1 MIKVPNIPAH
11 TMNIINRR
19 TKEGS
24 MKNYLVKTVFFA
36 LLISIPLS
44 GLTSPGVAS
53 GKEIKLKAVHFL
65 PAFMDVCKDFI
76 ELTKR
81 INSQTEGE
89 LQIKVL
95 GGPDVIPPPEQAE
108 ALRKGI
114 IDCLMCPTEY
124 YKGLLPEATVFHLG
138 TLTPAEERES
148 GFYDFMVERHKSF
161 GIFYVGR
168 TRAYDPFFVYL
179 KKKIEKP
186 EDFAGLKI
194 GRSAPLCS
202 TLYKSFGASV
212 VTVQAGDF
220 YSALERSVVD
230 GVGHPSDG
238 MTGLS
243 LPEVAEYLL
252 AEPVYL
258 RNSTV
263 FLMNLD
269 QFNKLPGHIQKIIID
284 TTIAWENER
293 VAIDAA
299 RVEKE
304 LGIGKQKGLKFINFS
319 EADSKKFSDR
329 AFQVEWDVI
338 KDKQPDLYPE
348 LKKLLKQ

>member
-1 MIKVPNIPAH
+1 MRKKSISSLVVVMVVTLLFACLTQPAQAADKVI
-11 TMNIINRR
+11 T
-19 TKEGS
+19 
-24 MKNYLVKTVFFA
+24 
-36 LLISIPLS
+36 
-44 GLTSPGVAS
+44 
-53 GKEIKLKAVHFL
+53 LKAVHFL
-65 PAFMDVCKDFI
+65 PGFMDICKDFVK
-76 ELTKR
+76 LTKR
-81 INSQTEGE
+81 INEQSAGE
-89 LQIKVL
+89 LNIKVL

-138 TLTPAEERES
+138 MLTPAEERES
-148 GFYDFMVERHKSF
+148 GFYDFMVDRHKKF

-179 KKKIEKP
+179 KKKVNKP

-194 GRSAPLCS
+194 GRSAPLCAPFYQS
-202 TLYKSFGASV
+202 LGATV
-212 VTVQAGDF
+212 VTVQAGEF
-220 YSALERSVVD
+220 YSALERGVVD

-252 AEPVYL
+252 VEPVYL

-263 FLMNLD
+263 FLMNLKK
-269 QFNKLPGHIQKIIID
+269 FNQLPAKLQKIITD
-284 TTIAWENER
+284 TTIAWEKER
-293 VAIDAA
+293 IDIDKA
-299 RVEKE
+299 RVESE
-304 LGIGKQKGLKFINFS
+304 LEIGKKKGLKFLKFS
-319 EADSKKFSDR
+319 PEDSKEFFDR
-329 AFQVEWDVI
+329 AYQVEWDII
-338 KDKQPDLYPE
+338 KNKHSDMYPT